1 MNCTIVKI
9 FERLHVIFKHY
20 HQIHDTQDDYSHKNH
35 ATRYYILTPCI
46 LQCEVLLIYYLK
58 VFNFF
63 TTLGHIDK
71 TTKKNCRL
79 SLKVGKNRR
88 FAPENPLLKKFVEE
102 KKAV

>member
-1 MNCTIVKI
+1 M
-9 FERLHVIFKHY
+9 
-20 HQIHDTQDDYSHKNH
+20 HKNH

-79 SLKVGKNRR
+79 SLKVGKNGR
-88 FAPENPLLKKFVEE
+88 FAPENSTFERVRRGKEGCLILHMEIE
-102 KKAV
+102 KKNSIIERK